1 MSTHNDPLLK
11 QRDPDRLYYAL
22 GALLDEDDFTR
33 EQTYHRGRL
42 GRGLAYLHGAGAVAG
57 LEASIEEHD
66 GEDVLMV
73 SAGMALDR
81 LGRIVEIPK
90 AACLRVGRWFESQ
103 LADPIGHDRLVNSF
117 RSRSGGDPDGVI
129 VDVFVK
135 FAVCER
141 GKQPAF
147 AGGNF
152 DALDAIAPSSLRDSY
167 QLELVIR
174 EEAVPPVPVHGFP
187 DLSGMTAGQMKQ
199 RVLQYK
205 LQDAWKESAAWS
217 GPGKT
222 LTLLAEHVQD
232 QDGTEVLLARLI
244 IPATTPPLQRDA
256 NVDIVV
262 DNAIRQLVFS
272 TSELAWLI
280 DNLG

>member
-1 MSTHNDPLLK
+1 MSTQKDPLMT
-11 QRDPDRLYYAL
+11 QRDPDRLFYAL
-22 GALLDEDDFTR
+22 GALLDENDFTR

-42 GRGLAYLHGAGAVAG
+42 SRGLAYLHGSGTVAG
-57 LEASIEEHD
+57 LEVTLEDRD

-73 SAGMALDR
+73 SAGMGLDR
-81 LGRIVEIPK
+81 LGRMIEVPR
-90 AACLRVGRWFESQ
+90 AACLRVGRWFDAT
-103 LADPIGHDRLVNSF
+103 LADSLGHDQLVNSF
-117 RSRSGGDPDGVI
+117 RTGSGGDPDGVI

-135 FAVCER
+135 FVVCER

-147 AGGNF
+147 ATGNF

-167 QLELVIR
+167 QLDLIIR
-174 EEAVPPVPVHGFP
+174 EEATLPVPDYGFP
-187 DLSGMTAGQMKQ
+187 DLSGMTAEQIKQ

-205 LQDAWKESAAWS
+205 LQEAWKESTAWS
-217 GPGKT
+217 GPGQT
-222 LTLLAEHVQD
+222 LELLAEHTDD

-244 IPATTPPLQRDA
+244 IPATNPPLQRDT

-272 TSELAWLI
+272 TTELAWLMKS
-280 DNLG
+280 L

>member
-1 MSTHNDPLLK
+1 MSTQKDPLLK

-22 GALLDEDDFTR
+22 GALLDKDDFTR

-42 GRGLAYLHGAGAVAG
+42 SRGLAYLHGVGTAAG
-57 LEASIEEHD
+57 LEVTLEDHD

-81 LGRIVEIPK
+81 LGRIIEIPR
-90 AACLRVGRWFESQ
+90 AACLRVGKWFDDQ
-103 LADPIGHDRLVNSF
+103 LADSLGHDQLVNSF
-117 RSRSGGDPDGVI
+117 RSGSGGNPDGVI
-129 VDVFVK
+129 VDVFIK
-135 FAVCER
+135 FTVCER

-147 AGGNF
+147 ATGNF
-152 DALDAIAPSSLRDSY
+152 DALDAIAPSNLRDSY

-174 EEAVPPVPVHGFP
+174 QEATLPVPDSGFP
-187 DLSGMTAGQMKQ
+187 DLAGLNPLQIKQ

-205 LQDAWKESAAWS
+205 LQEAWKESTAWT

-222 LTLLAEHVQD
+222 LLLMPEHVES

-244 IPATTPPLQRDA
+244 IPATNPPLVRDT
-256 NVDIVV
+256 NVDIVI

-272 TSELAWLI
+272 TTELAWLT
-280 DNLG
+280 DNL

>member
-1 MSTHNDPLLK
+1 MSTQKDPLMK

-22 GALLDEDDFTR
+22 GALLDKDDFTR

-42 GRGLAYLHGAGAVAG
+42 GRGFAYLHGIGTVAG
-57 LEASIEEHD
+57 LEVTVEDRD

-81 LGRIVEIPK
+81 LGRIIEIPR
-90 AACLRVGRWFESQ
+90 AACLRVAQWFDVT
-103 LADPIGHDRLVNSF
+103 LDDPIGHDQLVNSF
-117 RSRSGGDPDGVI
+117 RTGSGGDPDGVV

-135 FAVCER
+135 FVVCER

-147 AGGNF
+147 ATGNF
-152 DALDAIAPSSLRDSY
+152 DALDAIATSSVRDSY

-174 EEAVPPVPVHGFP
+174 EESTLPAPDYGFP
-187 DLSGMTAGQMKQ
+187 DLTGLTPEQIKE

-205 LQDAWKESAAWS
+205 LQEAWKETTAWT
-217 GPGKT
+217 GPGET
-222 LTLLAEHVQD
+222 LAPMPEHVQG

-244 IPATTPPLQRDA
+244 IPATNPPLQRDT
-256 NVDIVV
+256 NVDIVI

-272 TSELAWLI
+272 TAELAWLT
-280 DNLG
+280 DNI

>member
-1 MSTHNDPLLK
+1 MSTQDDPLMT
-11 QRDPDRLYYAL
+11 QRDPDRLFYAL
-22 GALLDEDDFTR
+22 GALLDKEDFTR

-42 GRGLAYLHGAGAVAG
+42 GRGFAYLHGTGTVAG
-57 LEASIEEHD
+57 LNVAIEDHD
-66 GEDVLMV
+66 GEDVIMV

-81 LGRIVEIPK
+81 LGRIIEIPR
-90 AACLRVGRWFESQ
+90 AACLRVGNWFDAQ
-103 LADPIGHDRLVNSF
+103 LADPLGHDQLVNSF
-117 RSRSGGDPDGVI
+117 RTGTDGDPDGVI

-135 FAVCER
+135 FVACER

-147 AGGNF
+147 ATGNF

-174 EEAVPPVPVHGFP
+174 EESTLPVPDDGFP
-187 DLSGMTAGQMKQ
+187 DLSGMTSEQIKE

-205 LQDAWKESAAWS
+205 LEEAWKESTAWT

-222 LTLLAEHVQD
+222 LVLMPEQVEG
-232 QDGTEVLLARLI
+232 QDGTELLLARLI
-244 IPATTPPLQRDA
+244 IPATNPPLQRDT

-272 TSELAWLI
+272 TSELAWLT
-280 DNLG
+280 NSLG